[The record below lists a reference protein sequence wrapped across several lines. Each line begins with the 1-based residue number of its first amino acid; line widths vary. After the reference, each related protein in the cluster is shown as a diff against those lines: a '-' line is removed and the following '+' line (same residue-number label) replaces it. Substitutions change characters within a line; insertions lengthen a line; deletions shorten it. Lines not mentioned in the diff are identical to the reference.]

1 MALLLRIL
9 LLLGLCPSTASQ
21 GPSSPG
27 RPEGLDFE
35 LPKANYETKDSYSP
49 GPIGL
54 LFPMVHLFLYVVQ
67 PNPFPEG
74 ILRKII
80 QRKFDL
86 STDYEKVIHY
96 EMGVLFF
103 AAVGLL
109 FTAAMPLAGLCFGV
123 CRCRGKCGG
132 EMHQRQRRNGAF
144 LRRCYA
150 ASLLALCVLMSIGI
164 LYGFAANHHLRTHIG
179 KTRGLA
185 DSNFKDLRTFLNQTS
200 SQVNY
205 ALDQYTTTKEKA
217 FSDLDNIKSL
227 LGDRIQEQLR
237 PKMIPVLD
245 RVKAMAEEIVET
257 KGNLLE
263 TSKSLGEV
271 KKATAKINTDLQ
283 EVKKDLEQALSDPM
297 CSSPAQDKCKDIRA
311 SLDQL
316 DSSTNLAQLPSLDK
330 AVENIDKVLQ
340 TNLHSLVQEGYKSF
354 NSIPEAVEKQTT
366 DTVSGVKSTLNTF
379 GSNIDTI
386 KEEIAIED
394 MVSQYMKPIDSA
406 EAYVRHR
413 LPTLEEYDSYRWLG
427 SLIVC
432 CLLTLIILFY
442 YLGLLCGTFG
452 YDPNAT
458 PTRRGCVSN
467 TGGIF
472 LMVGV
477 GISFLVCWIVM
488 IIVVFSF
495 VVGGNVQ
502 KLVCEPY
509 RNKELFQILD
519 TPYLLNED
527 WKYYLSGMFLNQPD
541 INLTFEQVYSD
552 CKDNRAI
559 YAALKVENIYNVS
572 DYLNV
577 QQHTGNLS
585 NSLEE
590 WDMKF
595 DNMVLLD
602 DSGRRNLLD
611 FSRSGVNKIDFNT
624 YLTETAKPLTKVN
637 LLTFA
642 DGLKAEADKLPEG
655 NLKKTMLTN
664 AQKIKT
670 IHHGQVLPLESPM
683 KALHQ
688 RFQDLRQKSSG
699 FAVKVNNIIASLDSA
714 QDFIKNNLSSVVVQE
729 SKKYGNTI
737 IGYFEYY
744 LQWLKIAITEKIAT
758 CKPVATAFDSTV
770 DVFLCNYIVEP
781 MNLFWFGT
789 GKATILLLPAI
800 IFAVK
805 LAKYFRRMDSEDVY
819 EDVETISMKNVS
831 KLWTR
836 SLSSRSL

>member
-1 MALLLRIL
+1 MALLLSIL
-9 LLLGLCPSTASQ
+9 LLLGLCPRAASQ

-96 EMGVLFF
+96 EMGILFC

-109 FTAAMPLAGLCFGV
+109 FIAVMPLVGLCFGV
-123 CRCRGKCGG
+123 CRCRRKCGG

-144 LRRCYA
+144 LRKCYA
-150 ASLLALCVLMSIGI
+150 ASLLALIGI

-179 KTRGLA
+179 KTRELA
-185 DSNFKDLRTFLNQTS
+185 DSNFKDLRTLLNQIS

-217 FSDLDNIKSL
+217 FSDLDNVKSL
-227 LGDRIQEQLR
+227 LGGRIQEQLR
-237 PKMIPVLD
+237 PKVIPVLD
-245 RVKAMAEEIVET
+245 SVKAMAEEIVET
-257 KGNLLE
+257 KGNLLK
-263 TSKSLGEV
+263 TSKSLGEA

-283 EVKKDLEQALSDPM
+283 EVKKDLEQVLSDPV
-297 CSSPAQDKCKDIRA
+297 CSLPPQDKCEDIRA
-311 SLDQL
+311 ALGQL
-316 DSSTNLAQLPSLDK
+316 DNSTNLARLPPLNK
-330 AVENIDKVLQ
+330 PIENIDKVLQ
-340 TNLHSLVQEGYKSF
+340 TNLYSLAQEGYKSF
-354 NSIPEAVEKQTT
+354 NSIPEAMEKQTT
-366 DTVSGVKSTLNTF
+366 DMVSDVKSTLNTF
-379 GSNIDTI
+379 GSNIETI

-406 EAYVRHR
+406 EAYVRRR
-413 LPTLEEYDSYRWLG
+413 LPTLEEYDLYRWLG

-442 YLGLLCGTFG
+442 YLGLVCGTFG

-519 TPYLLNED
+519 TPYLLNEN
-527 WKYYLSGMFLNQPD
+527 WKYYLSGMFLNKSD

-552 CKDNRAI
+552 CKHERGI
-559 YAALKVENIYNVS
+559 YAALKVENSYNVS

-577 QQHTGNLS
+577 QKNTGNIS

-590 WDMKF
+590 WEVKL

-611 FSRSGVNKIDFNT
+611 FSHSGVDKIDFNT
-624 YLTETAKPLTKVN
+624 YLTEIAKPLTKVN

-642 DGLKAEADKLPEG
+642 DGLKAKADKVPEG

-664 AQKIKT
+664 VQKIKT
-670 IHHGQVLPLESPM
+670 IYHGQVLPLESPM

-688 RFQDLRQKSSG
+688 RIQDLQHKSSG
-699 FAVKVNNIIASLDSA
+699 LVVKVKNIIASLDSA
-714 QDFIKNNLSSVVVQE
+714 QDFIKNNLSFVVVQE

-737 IGYFEYY
+737 IGYFKYY

-758 CKPVATAFDSTV
+758 CKPVATALDSTV

-781 MNLFWFGT
+781 MNLFWFGM